1 MAEVGEAGISHL
13 RLILRSERTFQ
24 GTINNLPSIVFP
36 SFSEL
41 KHTLRLN

>member
-1 MAEVGEAGISHL
+1 MAVVGEAGISHL
-13 RLILRSERTFQ
+13 RLILRYERTFQ

-41 KHTLRLN
+41 LNTRSD